1 MSNIPYLTQLDE
13 NSSVT
18 AKDLASMA
26 AAVANTPPL
35 QETINDTIVM
45 TGTTAATTTT
55 FLVFGYNVIKNA
67 TATNYACRLPNP
79 PKKGMSTTV
88 INTSGFPI
96 VIYPSVTGG
105 SINGVVNGSALV
117 PSDGKPYVFF
127 CYENPLPGAWT
138 WTPPAINQYDSGE
151 ITVNSPP
158 SNGCITASN
167 SANFSISTVLNGTLA
182 GFDGLN
188 KPLFYNYNDDYGGQV
203 STFKPATIWNQIT
216 KIKVYTNKIVIGSG
230 VTVRIVGTSFFNYY
244 NKLTGVFYDGVQYQ
258 SAAFGADLLVSTAVA
273 GTAVPNPAGSVVSLN
288 IGDAGTL
295 YGENT
300 ITSFVPVPT
309 NISYNTLYPQ
319 ISYPTTFGDKYIKDV
334 VIDGVTYEQWYTQY
348 LSVNIIPR
356 CGATSAPFKYRFF
369 IEYN

>member
-1 MSNIPYLTQLDE
+1 MDSIDKYI
-13 NSSVT
+13 
-18 AKDLASMA
+18 
-26 AAVANTPPL
+26 ANQVDPTRFAPA
-35 QETINDTIVM
+35 QEPINDGIVA
-45 TGTTAATTTT
+45 TGISADSTTTYMQYA
-55 FLVFGYNVIKNA
+55 YNVITTA
-67 TATNYACRLPNP
+67 SATNYACRLPNP
-79 PKKGMSTTV
+79 PVKGKGCTI

-96 VIYPSVTGG
+96 VVYPSVTGG

-117 PSDGKPYVFF
+117 PADGKPYVFF

-138 WTPPAINQYDSGE
+138 WTSPAINQYDSGE
-151 ITVNSPP
+151 IIVNSPP

-167 SANFSISTVLNGTLA
+167 PANVSISTVLNGTLD
-182 GFDGLN
+182 GFNGIN
-188 KPLFYNYNDDYGGQV
+188 KPLFLNYNDSFGGQI
-203 STFKPATIWNQIT
+203 STFKPASIWSQIT
-216 KIKVYTNKIVIGSG
+216 KIKVYTNKIVVGSG
-230 VTVRIVGTSFFNYY
+230 ITVRIVGTSFFNYY
-244 NKLTGVFYDGVQYQ
+244 NKSTGVFYDGVQYQ

-300 ITSFVPVPT
+300 ITSFVPIPT
-309 NISYNTLYPQ
+309 NISYGVSYPQ

-356 CGATSAPFKYRFF
+356 CGATSVPFKYRFF